1 VSPSVGPPAWARLLP
16 AGLRSGLLFM
26 AAKVKPSLVSALQA
40 QSSLAAQARWKTT
53 LTELRAYKAAP
64 DRERLSNDM
73 INTGVSAALIG
84 GFALSNLQNLTIDKD
99 DTNWLPTV
107 VYCLS
112 CFAVHACTC
121 SALTSAILYGR
132 VNFLDDNSIEAWGAR
147 SLNKMVLS
155 MPLWKFAMGCAA
167 YIISVIIL
175 SFHDL
180 DGIDGA
186 QGFCLTV
193 GIMSMMSV
201 VMTVGVLM
209 LDMPRRSAAP
219 SGASAESAG

>member
-1 VSPSVGPPAWARLLP
+1 
-16 AGLRSGLLFM
+16 M
-26 AAKVKPSLVSALQA
+26 TAKVRPSLE
-40 QSSLAAQARWKTT
+40 LAASQLARSKWKTT
-53 LTELRAYKAAP
+53 LADLRAYKAAP

-84 GFALSNLQNLTIDKD
+84 GFALSNLQSLTIDKD
-99 DTNWLPTV
+99 DANWLPTV

-132 VNFLDDNSIEAWGAR
+132 VNFLDDSSIETWGAR

-155 MPLWKFAMGCAA
+155 MPLIKFSMGCAS

-180 DGIDGA
+180 AGIDGA
-186 QGFCLTV
+186 QAFCLTV
-193 GIMSMMSV
+193 GVMSMMSV
-201 VMTVGVLM
+201 VLTVGVLL
-209 LDMPRRSAAP
+209 LDRPKRPAAP
-219 SGASAESAG
+219 SASASEG